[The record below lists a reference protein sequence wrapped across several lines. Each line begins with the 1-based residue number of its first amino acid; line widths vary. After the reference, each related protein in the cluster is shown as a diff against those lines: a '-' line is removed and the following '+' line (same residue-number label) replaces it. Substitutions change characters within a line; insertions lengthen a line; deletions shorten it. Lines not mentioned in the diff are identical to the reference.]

1 MVTLQEVDDED
12 LNPHVFLCIC
22 EICSEIIKKPK
33 KNLKC
38 EHKFCL
44 NCLMASLRG
53 KTEMESQYPSCKIAI
68 SKADASSSTDLKTM
82 LSLLQI

>member
-33 KNLKC
+33 KNLKYQILSKLLDGLI
-38 EHKFCL
+38 ERK
-44 NCLMASLRG
+44 NG
-53 KTEMESQYPSCKIAI
+53 NGI
-68 SKADASSSTDLKTM
+68 SVPIM
-82 LSLLQI
+82 